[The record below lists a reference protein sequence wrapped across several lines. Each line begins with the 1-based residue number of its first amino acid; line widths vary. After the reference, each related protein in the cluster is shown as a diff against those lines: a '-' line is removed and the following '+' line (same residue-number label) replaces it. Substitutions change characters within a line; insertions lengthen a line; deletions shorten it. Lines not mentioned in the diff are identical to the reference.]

1 MYLYVMVMC
10 GLQIRDDESVSMQL
24 LLGYIGL
31 FNAVLL
37 SPVLVALVRLN
48 ALLCEELADLYNS

>member
-1 MYLYVMVMC
+1 
-10 GLQIRDDESVSMQL
+10 VSMQL

-37 SPVLVALVRLN
+37 SPVLLVLVSV
-48 ALLCEELADLYNS
+48 E